1 MWSDSTCCFRCAPI
15 RLPMMASNYASSIS
29 AVRTVVGLVCI
40 SVSSVVMWFCW
51 RLLNAAGPIPSY
63 T

>member
-1 MWSDSTCCFRCAPI
+1 
-15 RLPMMASNYASSIS
+15 MMASNYASSIS
-29 AVRTVVGLVCI
+29 AVHTVVGLVCI